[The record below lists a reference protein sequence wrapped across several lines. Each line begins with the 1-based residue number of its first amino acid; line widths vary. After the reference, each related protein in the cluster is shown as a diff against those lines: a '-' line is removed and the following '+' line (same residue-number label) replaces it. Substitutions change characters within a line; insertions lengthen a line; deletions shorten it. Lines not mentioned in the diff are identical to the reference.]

1 MFNFCS
7 NRVFFFFLNQGLADP
22 MSICMHMRYIA
33 AEPVGALVYPSYVLF
48 TCSLAGVVLNVIVS
62 YEQLKQWLAR

>member
-1 MFNFCS
+1 
-7 NRVFFFFLNQGLADP
+7 
-22 MSICMHMRYIA
+22 MHMRYIA